1 MSRAQK
7 RMQTAS
13 LEPGCFNFGIPF
25 RESETKYLGREF
37 KRSPCLSQSARPRES
52 IECGSTLDIGSSARV
67 SMRPFLIYSSVYF
80 ICTWCRELRVD
91 SCGSLSSG
99 GSRGKNCRVIGHRA
113 SCRNRTGVVEQRPR
127 NSNLR
132 THSSAWNNGFFI
144 RAIDG
149 GGVTGRRF
157 PDRHFRERTKLVSRP
172 VAGSDH
178 FGGLARYFRPWVRWQ
193 GRDTCLRLLRQRF

>member
-67 SMRPFLIYSSVYF
+67 SMRPFFDLFERIFHLYV
-80 ICTWCRELRVD
+80 V
-91 SCGSLSSG
+91 SG
-99 GSRGKNCRVIGHRA
+99 A
-113 SCRNRTGVVEQRPR
+113 T
-127 NSNLR
+127 
-132 THSSAWNNGFFI
+132 
-144 RAIDG
+144 
-149 GGVTGRRF
+149 RRF
-157 PDRHFRERTKLVSRP
+157 LWIAFLRRKSRQELPCHWASGFLSESNGSGRTKTSEFEPSHSQLCLEQLLYSR
-172 VAGSDH
+172 
-178 FGGLARYFRPWVRWQ
+178 YRW
-193 GRDTCLRLLRQRF
+193 RRCHWSAFS